1 MSMPELS
8 LIAEADWNEAR
19 RYLPVIRRLAELRE
33 RTRADVECAAK
44 ELGCAVLR
52 LQSML
57 VAIKRAG
64 MGIVPGLGPI
74 NWETLVALSALW
86 VDTVDYARERLFAEI
101 VHDLDLPPER
111 RLLIDWP
118 TNYGTLVLLT

>member
-1 MSMPELS
+1 
-8 LIAEADWNEAR
+8 
-19 RYLPVIRRLAELRE
+19 
-33 RTRADVECAAK
+33 
-44 ELGCAVLR
+44 
-52 LQSML
+52 ML

-74 NWETLVALSALW
+74 DWETLVALSDLVLSALW

-118 TNYGTLVLLT
+118 TNYGTLVLLTWLFAEWPGV